1 MTYEAY
7 IGYVDG
13 RDEELDTGTPFKLV
27 VRNLDTFER
36 LVVNAVVARPGQQLE
51 GGDPLKILDWV
62 EKQMDETWSI
72 KVLEELDEDDAPMR
86 SDITQDDLQAGLNES
101 QKYSAGRGARGT
113 GMPQMMGQ
121 EEARKYFENISK
133 HKK

>member
-13 RDEELDTGTPFKLV
+13 RDQEIDAGEPIKLV

-36 LVVNAVVARPGQQLE
+36 LVVSAIIVRPGKTLE
-51 GGDPLKILDWV
+51 GSEDLKILDWV
-62 EKQMDETWSI
+62 EKLLDETWSI
-72 KVLEELDEDDAPMR
+72 KVLEELDEEDAPMR
-86 SDITQDDLQAGLNES
+86 SDITQDDLEAGLNES
-101 QKYSAGRGARGT
+101 QKYSSGRGARGA

-133 HKK
+133 KKK